1 MPIGS
6 AYGPSPTKVEE
17 VDRNG
22 HQPPRLR
29 APGRFGMAWPGAH
42 LHSIPC
48 GRTRA
53 VGHPMAV
60 RPRVHRHRKP
70 STDVRP
76 SVDDHGGD
84 RSSGRLASISGGRIA
99 RRIRLALVDSQ
110 GTASCRTDQG
120 ADGPRRQD
128 CRPVHCARGHGF
140 LDGRSGLQPLPHPP
154 GTQSAARLSH
164 VSLLRRCLRRLRRE
178 VWLASRGPPGLT
190 GEENNGRRVASSRT
204 RLGPARPGQVQE
216 DPSHRVDQPDKTAWN
231 PLPGRSPPAKFN
243 TEQDIPEMRPSTDPG
258 ARRSLTSPGMSG
270 WLEAFLACRGVERP
284 DGRALYAYRCTG
296 EEFGSLAE
304 ALSRNP
310 PRGASAKP
318 SAPATRTGTTSRA
331 VPAIAESPALGAA
344 RWIRSGRA

>member
-1 MPIGS
+1 MAG
-6 AYGPSPTKVEE
+6 
-17 VDRNG
+17 
-22 HQPPRLR
+22 R
-29 APGRFGMAWPGAH
+29 APAFDPLRKDPCCGASHGRASTSSSPSQAIHGCTTLRRRSGRRSIKWTPGFNLRWPNCSPNPARTGRFSRNSFLPDG
-42 LHSIPC
+42 
-48 GRTRA
+48 
-53 VGHPMAV
+53 
-60 RPRVHRHRKP
+60 
-70 STDVRP
+70 
-76 SVDDHGGD
+76 
-84 RSSGRLASISGGRIA
+84 SGGRWSTTPGLPPCA
-99 RRIRLALVDSQ
+99 LRTGSRISGRPI
-110 GTASCRTDQG
+110 GT
-120 ADGPRRQD
+120 
-128 CRPVHCARGHGF
+128 
-140 LDGRSGLQPLPHPP
+140 
-154 GTQSAARLSH
+154 SAASPPSRHAIRCSTEPCIGAP
-164 VSLLRRCLRRLRRE
+164 LLRRCLRRLRRE

-204 RLGPARPGQVQE
+204 LLGPARPGKVQE

-284 DGRALYAYRCTG
+284 DGRALYAYRCTD

-310 PRGASAKP
+310 PRGGSARP

-331 VPAIAESPALGAA
+331 VPSIAELPALGAA